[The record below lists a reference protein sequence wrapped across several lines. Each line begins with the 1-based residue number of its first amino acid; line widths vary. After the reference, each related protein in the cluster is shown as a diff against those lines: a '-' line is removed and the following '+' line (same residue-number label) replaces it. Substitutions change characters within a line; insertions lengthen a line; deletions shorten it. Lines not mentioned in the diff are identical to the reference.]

1 MKGLRRE
8 LFRCFS
14 CILILGSKRTNFS
27 HKKTLHGEHFC
38 HSMMHEMTFAARFHW
53 RRFVSLKNE
62 ICFFFSTNTWHWVH
76 VGGSIKVMTISRKW
90 RQKVFKF
97 KEAICTSPELTSLIV
112 RDVYLGFR
120 AKELLSTTFAFD
132 LAELLLSIQCTN
144 ICSSTFCKD
153 NFVIQ

>member
-27 HKKTLHGEHFC
+27 HKKNSSWRTLLSLDDTRNDFRGE
-38 HSMMHEMTFAARFHW
+38 
-53 RRFVSLKNE
+53 VSLAS
-62 ICFFFSTNTWHWVH
+62 ICKFKKRDLLFFSTNTWHWVH
-76 VGGSIKVMTISRKW
+76 VGGSIKAMTISRKW
-90 RQKVFKF
+90 RQKVFNF
-97 KEAICTSPELTSLIV
+97 KKAICTSPELTSLIV

-120 AKELLSTTFAFD
+120 AKELLSTAFAFD

-144 ICSSTFCKD
+144 ICSSSFCKD